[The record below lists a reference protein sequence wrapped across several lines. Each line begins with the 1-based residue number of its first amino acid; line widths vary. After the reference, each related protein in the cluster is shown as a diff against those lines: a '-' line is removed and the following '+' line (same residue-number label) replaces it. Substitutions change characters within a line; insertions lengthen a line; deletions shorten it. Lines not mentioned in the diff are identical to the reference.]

1 MAGRRQ
7 EVARAGYREHCSEGS
22 AAEEVPAGAETWKAD
37 PPTPHDLRRTFA
49 TRLSALSVTREDRLA
64 CLNHKDAGVHAKHYD
79 KYERAKEKRAAM
91 NIWAN
96 TLGAILDGDKGTNV
110 VPMLRK

>member
-1 MAGRRQ
+1 M
-7 EVARAGYREHCSEGS
+7 
-22 AAEEVPAGAETWKAD
+22 
-37 PPTPHDLRRTFA
+37 
-49 TRLSALSVTREDRLA
+49 A

-96 TLGAILDGDKGTNV
+96 ALAAILDGDKGTNAAEIK
-110 VPMLRK
+110 P